1 MIAILSAL
9 VSVLSFRFRSRASL
23 ELELVALRLQ
33 QLNDLRRQRPRR
45 LRLHSADR
53 LLWGCLYRVWP
64 QVLDALVLVKLA
76 TVVKWHREGLRI
88 YWWWRS
94 PCQNGVWLGD
104 GRHFAQ
110 GLAAQSKANLT
121 EPRSLGVR
129 EPQAPVQLGP

>member
-1 MIAILSAL
+1 M
-9 VSVLSFRFRSRASL
+9 
-23 ELELVALRLQ
+23 
-33 QLNDLRRQRPRR
+33 
-45 LRLHSADR
+45 
-53 LLWGCLYRVWP
+53 WP

-76 TVVKWHREGLRI
+76 TVVKWHREGFRI

-129 EPQAPVQLGP
+129 EPQAPVQLGPQGAIFGGKVFLPGYASSP